1 MEKEANAI
9 KHITL
14 RDIKNL
20 FEHESKSVFKGY
32 HK

>member
-20 FEHESKSVFKGY
+20 FEHEKEEEIIIEQ
-32 HK
+32 